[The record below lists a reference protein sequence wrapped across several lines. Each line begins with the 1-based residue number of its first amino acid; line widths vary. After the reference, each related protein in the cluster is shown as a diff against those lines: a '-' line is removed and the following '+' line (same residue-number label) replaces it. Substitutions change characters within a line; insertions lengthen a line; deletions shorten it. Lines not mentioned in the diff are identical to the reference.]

1 MRGSVPSSVRPWAD
15 VSGSDAARPRG
26 GRPVI
31 ARGPIFQ
38 LGWVVPD
45 IVAARRQFTE
55 RYGVAEWFSIPDVHF
70 GPELCELRGA
80 PADYTI
86 SVALGYAGGQQ
97 LELIEPRGGASLYA
111 EHLERAGAGLHHV
124 AWVPEDYD
132 GALEEARATGIEIV
146 ARGKFQGVGM
156 EFAYLDGGP
165 LGSPI
170 ELMRLSGEM
179 RAMFDALIPEGCTNP
194 WQ

>member
-1 MRGSVPSSVRPWAD
+1 M
-15 VSGSDAARPRG
+15 
-26 GRPVI
+26 I

-38 LGWVVPD
+38 LCWVVD
-45 IVAARRQFTE
+45 DLAAAREAFTA
-55 RYGVAEWFSIPDVHF
+55 RYGVGEWFTIPDVRF
-70 GPELCELRGA
+70 GPQAAQLHGA

-111 EHLERAGAGLHHV
+111 EQLERSGPGLHHV
-124 AWVPEDYD
+124 AWVPDDYD
-132 GALEEARATGIEIV
+132 AALAEAVTAGIEIV
-146 ARGKFQGVGM
+146 ARGRFEGVGM

-165 LGSPI
+165 IGSHV
-170 ELMRLSGEM
+170 ELMRLSPEM
-179 RAMFDALIPEGCTNP
+179 KAMFDHLIPEGFTNP